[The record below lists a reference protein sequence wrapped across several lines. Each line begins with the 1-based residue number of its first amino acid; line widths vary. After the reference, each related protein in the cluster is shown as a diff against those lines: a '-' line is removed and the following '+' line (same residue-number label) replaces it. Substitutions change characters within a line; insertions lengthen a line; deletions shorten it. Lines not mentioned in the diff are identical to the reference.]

1 MGSSIVGTVLLAAL
15 VVSSP
20 VRAADSGDAPARAQA
35 GLLGSQQTSGQVVVF
50 NRPIIRFRVPLLGV
64 PVEQRADDASAR
76 IHRLLAAPGK
86 HAVTS
91 EQTPQGVVIRIDGNI
106 AFAVSHDDADRLG
119 EIAEAA
125 LAADAVRRLDQA
137 IAEMK
142 EARDPGALLASA
154 GWAAIATLIWLAALW
169 LLLRMTRAIARR
181 LFRYAE
187 AKGRELHAA
196 GTEIVQRERV
206 IEVIRAVLRV
216 AFWVVALLL
225 TYQWLS
231 YVLDR
236 FPYTR
241 PWGEGLAAFLVET
254 LVGMLSAVAG
264 SFPGLVVAVAIFAI
278 AHVADRMLGSFF
290 DGVQQGR
297 LTFNWIDP
305 DTARPT
311 RRLVKIAV
319 WLFAIAMAY
328 PHLPG
333 AQTDAFKGVSV
344 LLGLMVSVGASG
356 IVAQAASGLILM
368 YTRTY
373 RPGEHVRIAD
383 HEGTV
388 VALGM
393 FTTRV
398 RTGMGEELTLPNSM
412 VLGAVTKNYS
422 RALDGPGYVVDAT
435 VTIGYDTPWRQV
447 HAMLI
452 EAARR
457 TRDVAH
463 EIAPAVFQTALTD
476 FYVEYRLVCQAT
488 ATKPA
493 PRAVAQSALHANIQD
508 VFNENGV
515 QIMSPHYLGDPKQPK
530 VVPPDRWHEPP
541 ASKAE

>member
-1 MGSSIVGTVLLAAL
+1 MGSSIVAVMMLLAAL
-15 VVSSP
+15 AAPLP
-20 VRAADSGDAPARAQA
+20 VRAADAGEAPARAGPPDAQ
-35 GLLGSQQTSGQVVVF
+35 SGQVVVF

-64 PVEQRADDASAR
+64 PAEQRAEDASTR
-76 IHRLLAAPGK
+76 IRRLLAAPGK

-91 EQTPQGVVIRIDGNI
+91 EQVPQGVIVRIDGNV

-119 EIAEAA
+119 EVAEAA
-125 LAADAVRRLDQA
+125 LANDAVQRLEQA

-142 EARDPGALLASA
+142 EARDPGALLVSA
-154 GWAAIATLIWLAALW
+154 GWAALATLIWLAALW
-169 LLLRMTRAIARR
+169 LLLRMTRAMARR

-187 AKGRELHAA
+187 VKGRQMHAA

-206 IEVIRAVLRV
+206 IEAIRAVLRV
-216 AFWVVALLL
+216 TFWGLALLL
-225 TYQWLS
+225 SYQWLS
-231 YVLDR
+231 YVLHR

-241 PWGEGLAAFLVET
+241 PWGEGLAEFLVDT
-254 LVGMLSAVAG
+254 VVGMLSAIAG

-278 AHVADRMLGSFF
+278 AHVADRMLSSFF
-290 DGVQQGR
+290 DGVLEGR

-422 RALDGPGYVVDAT
+422 RAVTGPGYIVDAA

-452 EAARR
+452 DAARR
-457 TRDVAH
+457 TRDVAQD
-463 EIAPAVFQTALTD
+463 IAPAVFQTALTD
-476 FYVEYRLVCQAT
+476 FYVEYRLVCQST
-488 ATKPA
+488 ATEPV

-530 VVPPDRWHEPP
+530 VVPPERWYVPP
-541 ASKAE
+541 AKPQD